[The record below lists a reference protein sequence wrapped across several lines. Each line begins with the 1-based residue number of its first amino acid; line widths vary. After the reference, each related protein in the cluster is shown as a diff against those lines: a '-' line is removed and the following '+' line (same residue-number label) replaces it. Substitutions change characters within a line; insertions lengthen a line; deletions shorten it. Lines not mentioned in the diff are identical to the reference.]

1 MSFGIGIN
9 IVFFLGMGLIALIR
23 PRHVVGLVGIRLDSG
38 AARNEIRAVYG
49 GFGLAIAGL
58 LLASVWLPA
67 WQSGVLLA
75 VAVALLGM
83 AGGRVISFL
92 CDGIQRW
99 PVCFFVGECTLA
111 ALLLNTMAGAA

>member
-1 MSFGIGIN
+1 MTFGLGIN
-9 IVFFLGMGLIALIR
+9 IVFFFGMGLLALMR
-23 PRHVVGLVGIRLDSG
+23 PRHVVALVEIRLNSG
-38 AARNEIRAVYG
+38 AARNEVRAVYG

-67 WQSGVLLA
+67 WRSGIQLS

-83 AGGRVISFL
+83 AAGRVISFL

-99 PVCFFVGECTLA
+99 PAYFFVGECTLA
-111 ALLLNTMAGAA
+111 ALLLATMTTTA